1 MSSSEEYW
9 KRRAVRRMY
18 EAMEESE
25 KASEI
30 VSKFYLRASLYI
42 EDQLDEIFEKF
53 RKRYGLSA
61 EEAARLISR
70 MKNLEDLEELKQL
83 LRNSPEDTAKTELLA
98 ELESAAYG
106 ARMRRLASLQVQIGT
121 IIQTVYRQELEA
133 SDAFYASLAED
144 CYYKTVFDLQQQVG
158 VGFSFAHA
166 DEKQIDAVLRTNW
179 SGKHYSERIWN
190 NTQQLAEKTQEE
202 ILLSLLTGKTER
214 EVSESISRTFAS
226 GAAQSRR
233 LIRTESN
240 HISTEMNF
248 QAYEEAEI
256 AKYRYLATLDLKT
269 SKVCRELDE
278 KTFPVRDRQ
287 TGVNAPP
294 MHPWCRS
301 TTVAVIDDNTL
312 EGLTRSAR
320 DPKTGKTTKVPR
332 SMTYEEWYEKYVKDT
347 PEAELREKMLKNK
360 ASDQKQYEKY
370 QAIFGEDVPDSLAK
384 FQKMKYNEPEKWETL
399 KTEKQD
405 RLNRMDFPEMGK
417 LKGKLGNM
425 ETRLWYKSHDEK
437 IPDRIDSSLP
447 LRDQAEQA
455 FNMRNEHRT
464 QARELMA
471 DQNARAELDRKRPN
485 PTFDQ
490 MLEHKQIKYGLSEE
504 AAYEDIIRS
513 SRTTNKKYDQIAG
526 VKEG

>member
-25 KASEI
+25 KTSEI

-83 LRNSPEDTAKTELLA
+83 LRNSPDDTAKTELLA

-121 IIQTVYRQELEA
+121 IMQTVYRQELEA
-133 SDAFYASLAED
+133 ADAFYASLAED

-166 DEKQIDAVLRTNW
+166 DEKQIDTVLRMNW

-190 NTQQLAEKTQEE
+190 NTQQVAEKTQEE
-202 ILLSLLTGKTER
+202 ILLSLLTGKTEK
-214 EVSESISRTFAS
+214 EAAESISLTFAR

-240 HISTEMNF
+240 FVATEMNF
-248 QAYEEAEI
+248 QAYEAAEI
-256 AKYRYLATLDLKT
+256 EKYRYLATLDLKT
-269 SKVCRELDE
+269 SKVCRKLDG
-278 KTFPVRDRQ
+278 KTFPVRERQ

-301 TTVAVIDDNTL
+301 TTVAVIDGDTL

-320 DPKTGKTTKVPR
+320 DPKTGKTIKVPR
-332 SMTYEEWYEKYVKDT
+332 SMTYDEWYEKYVKDT
-347 PEAELREKMLKNK
+347 PEAELKEKMLKNK
-360 ASDQKQYEKY
+360 ASDQKQFRRY
-370 QAIFGEDVPDSLAK
+370 QAALEEESPKTLAS
-384 FQKMKYNEPEKWETL
+384 FQKIKYNDPEKWNEL
-399 KTEKQD
+399 QAGYQD
-405 RLNRMDFPEMGK
+405 ASRYQKLIDKAGSLNI
-417 LKGKLGNM
+417 KGKPVKRINRIDLT
-425 ETRLWYKSHDEK
+425 EYDFKDSHINSERVHQVTKELAQQYVNESVAAYRRWNGDVTVYISPSGAAVVNHKNKTVSTAYRSEEYDEK
-437 IPDRIDSSLP
+437 MNKLLEVLRID
-447 LRDQAEQA
+447 
-455 FNMRNEHRT
+455 
-464 QARELMA
+464 
-471 DQNARAELDRKRPN
+471 KV
-485 PTFDQ
+485 PTD
-490 MLEHKQIKYGLSEE
+490 K
-504 AAYEDIIRS
+504 
-513 SRTTNKKYDQIAG
+513 
-526 VKEG
+526 